1 MRRGRRA
8 LLVAPVAVA
17 VLSLACARAANYAD
31 PEHPRFSGGYAVPA
45 APDSALRLVSFNI
58 QFARHIDAAIAL
70 LAADPALRAPDV
82 LALQEMDEMG
92 VERIARALDL
102 NYVYYPSA
110 VHPVND
116 RNFGN
121 AILSP
126 WPILASRK
134 LPLPHR
140 SRTRGLERAAVI
152 ATVAVNGERVRIYSI
167 HLETP
172 FALGDRE
179 RRDQVRAILV
189 DAAMSPDPVLIAG
202 DLNSHGLGEMFEA
215 AGYTWPT
222 AEVGPTVSFFSWDH
236 IFARGF
242 APDRDAVA
250 GTVSDAGG
258 ASDHRPV
265 WVALGPGQTRP
276 ARTSS

>member
-1 MRRGRRA
+1 MGRRRA
-8 LLVAPVAVA
+8 LLLAVA
-17 VLSLACARAANYAD
+17 AVAALALACGRAANHAD
-31 PEHPRFSGGYAVPA
+31 PEHPRFLGQYAVPG
-45 APDSALRLVSFNI
+45 APDSVLRVVSFNI

-70 LAADPALRAPDV
+70 LGADPALRAPDV
-82 LALQEMDEMG
+82 LALQEMDEAG

-140 SRTRGLERAAVI
+140 SRTRGLERAAVV

-172 FALGDRE
+172 FALGDRA
-179 RRDQVRAILV
+179 RRDQVRAILA
-189 DAAMSPDPVLIAG
+189 DAATSPDPVLVAG
-202 DLNSHGLGEMFEA
+202 DLNSRGLGAMFEA

-236 IFARGF
+236 VFARGF
-242 APDRDAVA
+242 APDRGVVA
-250 GTVSDAGG
+250 GTVRDAGG

-265 WVALGPGQTRP
+265 WVVIDLSP
-276 ARTSS
+276 